1 MKKNIKELLM
11 SIKCLLCCVYESFV
25 KISLKYYNLNLSHYF
40 SSPRLSFDAML
51 KMTGIKLQKID
62 NTDMHLFIEN
72 GMRDGISYISKKYF
86 KSGENK
92 TMYRDANN
100 LYGWTLIQSLPVSD
114 FRFLS
119 EKEI

>member
-25 KISLKYYNLNLSHYF
+25 KISLKYYNLNPSHYF

-51 KMTGIKLQKID
+51 KMT
-62 NTDMHLFIEN
+62 DMHLFIEN
-72 GMRDGISYISKKYF
+72 GMRDGICYISKKYF
-86 KSGENK
+86 ESGENK
-92 TMYRDANN
+92 TIMYWDANN
-100 LYGWTLIQSLPVSD
+100 FYGWTLIQSLPVSD